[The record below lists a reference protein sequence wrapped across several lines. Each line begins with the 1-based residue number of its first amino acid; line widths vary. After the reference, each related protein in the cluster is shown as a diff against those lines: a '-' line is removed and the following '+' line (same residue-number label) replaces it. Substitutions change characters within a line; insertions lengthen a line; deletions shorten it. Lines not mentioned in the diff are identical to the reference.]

1 MSIAALFNDVSKRLG
16 GILTISSSVETEN
29 TLLWYRFSPYE
40 PFGKPYLACTRIV
53 IFKLCQAKSAYL

>member
-1 MSIAALFNDVSKRLG
+1 MLIAALFNDVPKRLG

-29 TLLWYRFSPYE
+29 TFKWWLFAPNE
-40 PFGKPYLACTRIV
+40 PFGKPYLVCTRIA